1 MVNSEW
7 YKATT
12 ANKILEEYKRIAF
25 FALDENNV
33 VSEHDKLPCHE
44 QNQALASIYGTATVN
59 CCKLTGPVLSSH
71 GGKPCEAPL
80 RQPLVTPRQALPL
93 ASRLR

>member
-1 MVNSEW
+1 VVNSEW

-33 VSEHDKLPCHE
+33 VSEHDKAACHMMT
-44 QNQALASIYGTATVN
+44 SY
-59 CCKLTGPVLSSH
+59 
-71 GGKPCEAPL
+71 
-80 RQPLVTPRQALPL
+80 LVM
-93 ASRLR
+93 SRIRH